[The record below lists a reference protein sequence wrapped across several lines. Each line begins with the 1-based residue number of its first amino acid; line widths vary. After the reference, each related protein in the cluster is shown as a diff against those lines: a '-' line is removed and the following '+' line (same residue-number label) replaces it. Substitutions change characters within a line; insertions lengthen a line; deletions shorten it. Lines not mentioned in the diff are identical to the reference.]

1 MPASPETAAPAA
13 FAYEG
18 PAELRDAVT
27 AALTRVVDPEV
38 AMSIVD
44 VGLVY
49 GVTLTADSATVRV
62 TMTSAACPVA
72 DLIVDDIH
80 DELERVLPAGYEL
93 EVELCWEPPWT
104 PAMMSARARR
114 FMQW

>member
-1 MPASPETAAPAA
+1 MTGPAAASPFPC
-13 FAYEG
+13 EG
-18 PAELRDAVT
+18 PAELHDAVLK
-27 AALTRVVDPEV
+27 ALTRVVDPEV

-49 GVTLTADSATVRV
+49 GVTVDATAARVRM

-72 DLIVDDIH
+72 DVIVDDVYT
-80 DELERVLPAGYEL
+80 ELERVLPADCAVD
-93 EVELCWEPPWT
+93 VELCWEPPWS
-104 PAMMSARARR
+104 PEMMSARARR